1 VSWDGTLPDP
11 NLAAETEVPWE
22 APGRLRE
29 LYLGIP
35 FLDRGLLFASASRRI
50 GSREGGRFRLPESRG
65 HVRGSPRLSS
75 GISPTTKQ
83 VLGDSAPSD
92 MTKPPSTVRFGRP
105 GDREMAKD
113 PELQLAYL
121 AAVVEASNDAIVS
134 KALDGTITSWNAS
147 AERIFGYGSEE
158 IIGKNIRTLI
168 PADLQDEEDEI
179 LARIRAGDYI
189 EHYETVRLRKD
200 GRRLDVS
207 LSISPIRNRAG
218 EVIGASKIA
227 RDISARKL
235 AEEQLLA
242 ATAKFESVFSQ
253 SGTFAAILDLDGSLR
268 EVNALAVESCG
279 YAREEVLDRPF
290 WSTPWWRGSCGVQ
303 DRIREAARLAAQ
315 GEVFRATLP
324 YWTGD
329 GSERLMEFAMH
340 PIRDGSGAIRFLYPT
355 GIDITERARAEAAL
369 RAREAEEHRI
379 ALGLQHALLPGKLVA
394 PAGVSVAARYE
405 AGSATLEVGGDWY
418 DVLVLPNGSVALTV
432 GDVVGHGL
440 AAAAAMG
447 QLRTALTAF
456 APYAD
461 RPGVVLARLD
471 AFIAGTGVT
480 DFATVC
486 YGVLDPTTGVFE
498 YASAG
503 HPPILLLP
511 PGGSPRWLS
520 DASSPPLFGDERQL
534 RPQAKLMLEPGSLL
548 VLFTDGLIERRG
560 EPLTDGL
567 NRLMAAGARLAGL
580 PAAEVC
586 DRLVALLGGESAE
599 DDIAVLA
606 VRFAPSA
613 PGPFR
618 LTFPARPEE
627 LRRLRASLQSW
638 LDERGAP
645 ALTQEIVILATNE
658 ACANAIQHAYRDQ
671 PAGEVAVLVEE
682 AERRLTIT
690 VRDFGRFLPP
700 PGSATSRGR
709 GTAIMQGVTVGF
721 SRDSNPDGT
730 TVCFQVPVVA
740 CRPRGPGCRS

>member
-520 DASSPPLFGDERQL
+520 DALSPPLFGDERQL
-534 RPQAKLMLEPGSLL
+534 RPQAKLVLEPGSLL
-548 VLFTDGLIERRG
+548 VLFTDGLIERRD
-560 EPLTDGL
+560 ESLTDGL

>member
-1 VSWDGTLPDP
+1 
-11 NLAAETEVPWE
+11 
-22 APGRLRE
+22 
-29 LYLGIP
+29 
-35 FLDRGLLFASASRRI
+35 
-50 GSREGGRFRLPESRG
+50 
-65 HVRGSPRLSS
+65 
-75 GISPTTKQ
+75 
-83 VLGDSAPSD
+83 
-92 MTKPPSTVRFGRP
+92 
-105 GDREMAKD
+105 MARD

-134 KALDGTITSWNAS
+134 KALDGTVTSWNAS
-147 AERIFGYGSEE
+147 AERIFGYGAEE

-168 PADLQDEEDEI
+168 PDDLQEEEDEI
-179 LARIRAGDYI
+179 LARIRRGEYI
-189 EHYETVRLRKD
+189 EHYETVRVTKD

-207 LSISPIRNRAG
+207 LSISPIKNRAG

-253 SGTFAAILDLDGSLR
+253 SGTFAAILDLDGHLR
-268 EVNALAVESCG
+268 EVNALAVDSCG
-279 YAREEVLDRPF
+279 YTREEVLDRPF
-290 WSTPWWRGSCGVQ
+290 WSTPWWAGSRVVQ

-315 GEVFRATLP
+315 GEVFRETLP
-324 YWTGD
+324 YWSGD
-329 GSERLMEFAMH
+329 GSERLLEFAIH
-340 PIRDGSGAIRFLYPT
+340 PIRDGSGTVRFLYPT

-369 RAREAEEHRI
+369 RAREAEEHQI
-379 ALGLQHALLPGKLVA
+379 ALGLQHALLPRKLVA

-405 AGSATLEVGGDWY
+405 AGSTNLEVGGDWY
-418 DVLVLPNGSVALTV
+418 DVLVLPNSSVALTV

-461 RPGVVLARLD
+461 LPGVVLARLD

-511 PGGSPRWLS
+511 PDGSPRWLS
-520 DASSPPLFGDERQL
+520 DASSPPLFGDEQQL
-534 RPQAKLMLEPGSLL
+534 RPQAKVVLEPGSLL

-567 NRLMAAGARLAGL
+567 NRMMAVGADLASL

-586 DRLVALLGGESAE
+586 DKLVAMLGGESAE

-606 VRFAPSA
+606 ARFAPSA
-613 PGPFR
+613 PAPFR
-618 LTFPARPEE
+618 VTFPARPEE
-627 LRRLRASLQSW
+627 LRKLRASLQSW
-638 LDERGAP
+638 LVDRGVP
-645 ALTQEIVILATNE
+645 ASTNEALILATNE
-658 ACANAIQHAYRDQ
+658 ACANAIEHAYRDQ
-671 PAGEVAVLVEE
+671 PVGEVAVLVEE
-682 AERRLTIT
+682 VERGLAIT
-690 VRDFGRFLPP
+690 VRDYGRFIAPP
-700 PGSATSRGR
+700 ASPTSRGR
-709 GTAIMQGVTVGF
+709 GTAIMEGVTVGF
-721 SRDSNPDGT
+721 DRDSRPDGT
-730 TVCFQVPVVA
+730 TVCFRVPIV
-740 CRPRGPGCRS
+740 